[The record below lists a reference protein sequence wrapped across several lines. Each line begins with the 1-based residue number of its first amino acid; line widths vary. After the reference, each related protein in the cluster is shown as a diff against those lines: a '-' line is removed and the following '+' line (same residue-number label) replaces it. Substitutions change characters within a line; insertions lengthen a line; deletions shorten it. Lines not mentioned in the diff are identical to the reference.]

1 LLKGKGSAVDRESIF
16 EILLRYINEFAGRD
30 YQPTD
35 IDRSRSPADYGV
47 DSLNVLQVL
56 TEIESALGI
65 EIDLGQISQSDF
77 ASIESILDYLD
88 AIRIEDKASEG
99 PTTR

>member
-1 LLKGKGSAVDRESIF
+1 LDREAIF
-16 EILLRYINEFAGRD
+16 ETLLEYINEFAGRE

-35 IDRSRSPADYGV
+35 IDRSRPPADYGV

-65 EIDLGQISQSDF
+65 EIDLGEISAADF
-77 ASIESILDYLD
+77 ASIDSILDYLEALRSEAD
-88 AIRIEDKASEG
+88 ARDR
-99 PTTR
+99 PTTG